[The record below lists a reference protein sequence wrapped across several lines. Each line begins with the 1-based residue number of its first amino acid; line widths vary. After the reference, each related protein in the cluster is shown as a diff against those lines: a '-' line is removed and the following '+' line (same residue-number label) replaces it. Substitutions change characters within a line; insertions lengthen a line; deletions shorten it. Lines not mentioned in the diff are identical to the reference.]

1 MYPHIDE
8 HDGHRSCQKCHILCA
23 NCTGP
28 GSGNCTS
35 CNENGREENG
45 KCQPICG
52 KQYVII
58 ILSLNE
64 LCAKIIVMLCWLSS
78 TVHVAKRFFNG
89 LLKRSNCVALD
100 ASGTFSM
107 IFNAIYVSQNH
118 LAWFCCKIDQ
128 TCISYSRRNACVRIY
143 QNFWGIYQ
151 PKPVGVLAIN
161 PWMVDS
167 SIQIMASR
175 KLYQTYYYF
184 AVNIWTWM
192 RSRKMIQSLEKIF
205 Y

>member
-1 MYPHIDE
+1 MLYNSYIYIYIYIYILNIYPNDRYLYTIYMLIPYTSLLSCKSSPVYRYLLDGACRIECPPMMYPHIDE

-45 KCQPICG
+45 NCQPICG

-64 LCAKIIVMLCWLSS
+64 WCAKIIVMLCWLSS

-107 IFNAIYVSQNH
+107 ILNVIYVSQNH
-118 LAWFCCKIDQ
+118 LAWFCCKIEQ
-128 TCISYSRRNACVRIY
+128 TC
-143 QNFWGIYQ
+143 
-151 PKPVGVLAIN
+151 N
-161 PWMVDS
+161 P
-167 SIQIMASR
+167 
-175 KLYQTYYYF
+175 
-184 AVNIWTWM
+184 
-192 RSRKMIQSLEKIF
+192 
-205 Y
+205 